1 MVCRRDAEKK
11 RIKDRDVRD
20 AEMQMVNFKQLRRSE
35 RIKDQTRNVNIGRLK
50 RSRKMEGKNDE

>member
-35 RIKDQTRNVNIGRLK
+35 RIKDQ
-50 RSRKMEGKNDE
+50 D